1 LRICEKWPPLRSP
14 EEKHS
19 LSLSCLS
26 VSKKKHARQA
36 GKCSGTQ
43 PTSQRVSSVRTCL
56 PTFRLPAVLS
66 CVGTFNLQPAAL
78 KNAARDCG
86 NARESLQTLLQHF
99 VMECFVAEGE
109 REGRSEAEEK
119 RREQRY
125 SSSSSARSSFLST
138 IPQEVCSNCSSSII
152 ATKPTTK
159 DKHPLLHNR

>member
-1 LRICEKWPPLRSP
+1 VATP
-14 EEKHS
+14 ELTRRETLS
-19 LSLSCLS
+19 LSLLPFRFEE
-26 VSKKKHARQA
+26 KARAA
-36 GKCSGTQ
+36 GRKVQWDPANQ
-43 PTSQRVSSVRTCL
+43 PASEQRTHCL